1 MKILSIKYLET
12 FIPNCSCGTGHS
24 EPDKFHI
31 VCDENLYKNDIWH
44 SDSNEKDIWIDTW
57 YLSGSSVKRKFI
69 ETIKEKI
76 GDIDNIEEA
85 FEMYKQSFKKK

>member
-1 MKILSIKYLET
+1 MKILSIKYLKT
-12 FIPNCSCGTGHS
+12 LIPNGSSGTGYS